1 MNSTGSKAIG
11 NLFKKEDSFLHFQTK
26 KDPTFN
32 LGRLLNLAG
41 NDFVQLP
48 DPTIVDGWLQ
58 SIAAPDGSD
67 TLGHQCECLKSHSN
81 LREFLKETLSET
93 DVGNTAED
101 WYRKE
106 MAIKK
111 IDQIA
116 MNIKNKGMFRKLN
129 NLETAKREEKQQA
142 LE

>member
-1 MNSTGSKAIG
+1 M
-11 NLFKKEDSFLHFQTK
+11 
-26 KDPTFN
+26 
-32 LGRLLNLAG
+32 
-41 NDFVQLP
+41 
-48 DPTIVDGWLQ
+48 DGWLQ

-101 WYRKE
+101 WYRKM